1 MKLLL
6 SMAMGLCL
14 AVSLA
19 FATPVVAAPGD
30 DGNKAPNKER
40 MHRPGKHHKP
50 GDRDKADMRRHERQ
64 KDGHFDRDDRGRRHD
79 GKDDDRHD
87 RSKHKDKKHKKHK
100 GDKPGKH
107 GDRGKHLGHDK
118 GPKGPMSD
126 AGSDRDVWL
135 QRAQSSELLSGKASW
150 YGPDFQGGPTASGV
164 NYDMFTFTAAHR
176 TLPMG
181 TIVKVTD
188 ERNGKNVLVCVTDRG
203 PFVRGRVIDLSVAAA
218 RQLGMYNR
226 GVANV
231 NLEVVS
237 DEKGV
242 PLKDDQAW
250 FIRYKAASGQEK
262 VGPFRAFADA
272 AAMHEALRQAHPE
285 AEVIVE

>member
-19 FATPVVAAPGD
+19 FAAPVVAAPGN
-30 DGNKAPNKER
+30 DGNNAPQKER
-40 MHRPGKHHKP
+40 MHRPGKHKP
-50 GDRDKADMRRHERQ
+50 EKRDKADMRRHERH
-64 KDGHFDRDDRGRRHD
+64 KDGQFDRDDRGRRHD

-135 QRAQSSELLSGKASW
+135 QRARSSELLSGKASW
-150 YGPDFQGGPTASGV
+150 YGSDFQGGPTASGV

-188 ERNGKNVLVCVTDRG
+188 EHNGKNVLVCVTDRG

-218 RQLGMYNR
+218 RQLDMYNR

-242 PLKDDQAW
+242 PLKDNQAW